1 MNVTDELR
9 LFVIDNFLFGQ
20 ADGHLSDDT
29 SFLEA
34 GIIDSTG
41 LLELIGFV
49 ERKYDI
55 KLKDEEL
62 IPDNLDSIRKVSAFI
77 EQKTEQ
83 LSHQELYV

>member
-1 MNVTDELR
+1 MNITEELR
-9 LFVIDNFLFGQ
+9 VFVIDNFLFGQ

-49 ERKYDI
+49 ERQYGI
-55 KLKDEEL
+55 KLKDDEL
-62 IPDNLDSIRKVSAFI
+62 IPDNLDSIRKLSAFI
-77 EQKTEQ
+77 QRKIQ
-83 LSHQELYV
+83 QPSLQELYV